1 MKSNLVFR
9 PLLYCQNSNTEH
21 TGFRELQTK
30 YEVDKNKHK
39 ILQQPSE
46 DGKNMH
52 ASCSIATCQDVRSRG
67 SSEALAEADGEF
79 LHFFLLGYLLY

>member
-1 MKSNLVFR
+1 
-9 PLLYCQNSNTEH
+9 
-21 TGFRELQTK
+21 
-30 YEVDKNKHK
+30 
-39 ILQQPSE
+39 
-46 DGKNMH
+46 MH